1 MSHNKINNQLGIN
14 WCWVMFVSVHSILY
28 RNVLLVSWNVNRVI
42 SQIFY
47 RIVKLFILFI
57 LNVNPTLAQLLN
69 YNFVMFY
76 IEQQNI

>member
-1 MSHNKINNQLGIN
+1 
-14 WCWVMFVSVHSILY
+14 MFVSVHSILY
-28 RNVLLVSWNVNRVI
+28 RNILLVSWNVNRVI